1 MSWVSVGIAGA
12 GLVTQV
18 ASSGKG
24 GQKVGSSPGIPVN
37 IAPSTPI
44 QLPEGE
50 GQIGTAP
57 SSGFATLGAPGGST
71 GGGGRGGATSLI
83 EKSAA
88 FGQMF
93 YKAQQGSGG
102 KGKYGDPAVNQAM
115 FRAGPNQTLDF

>member
-12 GLVTQV
+12 GLLTQV

-24 GQKVGSSPGIPVN
+24 GQQVGSSPGVPVN

-50 GQIGTAP
+50 GQIGIAP
-57 SSGFATLGAPGGST
+57 SSGFATLGAPGGSF
-71 GGGGRGGATSLI
+71 GGGGGGANSLI
-83 EKSAA
+83 QGGVNL
-88 FGQMF
+88 GQMI
-93 YKAQQGSGG
+93 YQAQQGGGG
-102 KGKYGDPAVNQAM
+102 KGGSSGKGATNQAM